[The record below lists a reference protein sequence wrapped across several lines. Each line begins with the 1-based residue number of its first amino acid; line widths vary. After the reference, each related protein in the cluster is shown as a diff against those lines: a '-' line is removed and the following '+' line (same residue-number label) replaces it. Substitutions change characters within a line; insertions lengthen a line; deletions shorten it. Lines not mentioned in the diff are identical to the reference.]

1 MELYKQKFEVE
12 TLASQV
18 SYHDITAQI
27 RQAVSES
34 EIREGLITVLTAH
47 TTCSIF
53 LEEYVHDKN
62 EEGEDFLQADLN
74 RVLDHI
80 IPPHKGSYQYQYPG
94 PKHLEAVRSWSNP
107 QDYLPHDSIEDLF
120 NGDGHLRASLIGNHV
135 AIDLSNGE
143 LGLGKTGYVYF
154 VDFDQTRERKRTYQ
168 VTIIGNR

>member
-80 IPPHKGSYQYQYPG
+80 IPPHKAPY
-94 PKHLEAVRSWSNP
+94 R
-107 QDYLPHDSIEDLF
+107 LPMI
-120 NGDGHLRASLIGNHV
+120 
-135 AIDLSNGE
+135 
-143 LGLGKTGYVYF
+143 
-154 VDFDQTRERKRTYQ
+154 
-168 VTIIGNR
+168 VT